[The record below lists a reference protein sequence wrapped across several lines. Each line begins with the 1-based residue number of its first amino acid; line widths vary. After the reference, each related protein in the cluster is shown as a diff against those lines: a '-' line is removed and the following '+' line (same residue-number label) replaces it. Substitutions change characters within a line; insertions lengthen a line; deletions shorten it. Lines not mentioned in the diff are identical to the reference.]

1 VLRVDIPQDIAMLS
15 QHATGISALADLVLP
30 ALAVA
35 DNRSHKSSRLLVI
48 GLLSKLREHPV
59 ANSRSHKSSR
69 LLLTGELSKLREPP
83 ICAMYDLLGI
93 AFIPDSA

>member
-1 VLRVDIPQDIAMLS
+1 VLRLS
-15 QHATGISALADLVLP
+15 QYATGISALADLVLP
-30 ALAVA
+30 GMTPLHRALAVA